1 MKSLVLVLSVA
12 FFCFGAVNWEKPKD
26 SGETVKVHDSKGFAV
41 VELFTS
47 EGCSSCPAADDLLRK
62 IKQEAEKSGNK
73 VYTLAF
79 HIDYWNYL
87 GWTDEFSSPEYTQ
100 RQKAYS
106 RKFGSGVYTPQMVI
120 NGRWEFVGSN
130 SVKAHSNI
138 EDELIRKPRVQVE
151 LDHILALKERDLE
164 VNYKIEGQSEDSD
177 LIFALVENRLERGIM
192 RGENRGRTLKHESV
206 VRLLQTVEIDQKSGQ
221 WKVKIPPEV
230 KIANS
235 GLIVLVQ
242 EKDNGEI
249 IAASEIKHL
258 SKKGL

>member
-1 MKSLVLVLSVA
+1 MRNLYFQLSR
-12 FFCFGAVNWEKPKD
+12 
-26 SGETVKVHDSKGFAV
+26 
-41 VELFTS
+41 
-47 EGCSSCPAADDLLRK
+47 LL
-62 IKQEAEKSGNK
+62 IYS
-73 VYTLAF
+73 
-79 HIDYWNYL
+79 
-87 GWTDEFSSPEYTQ
+87 Q
-100 RQKAYS
+100 R
-106 RKFGSGVYTPQMVI
+106 FGSGVYTPQMVI

-151 LDHILALKERDLE
+151 LDHILAIKERDLE
-164 VNYKIEGQSEDSD
+164 VNYKIEGPSDDCD
-177 LIFALVENRLERGIM
+177 LIFALVENRLERAIM
-192 RGENRGRTLKHESV
+192 RGENRGRTLKHENV

-221 WKVKIPPEV
+221 LKIKIPHEV